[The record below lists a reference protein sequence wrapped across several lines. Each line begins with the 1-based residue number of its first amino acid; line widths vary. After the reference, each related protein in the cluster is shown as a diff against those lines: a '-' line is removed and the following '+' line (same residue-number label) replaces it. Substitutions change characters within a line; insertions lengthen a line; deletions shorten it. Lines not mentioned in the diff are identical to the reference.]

1 VRVTNT
7 ASLVSGTQH
16 VLTRGDQTA
25 TVSSVGAGL
34 RTYRVGERDA
44 VLPHEADDI
53 APAFAGKLL
62 APWPNRLRDGE
73 YTFDGTDHQ
82 VPISEHSRT
91 TALHG
96 LLAFVA
102 FEATSEGED
111 HVTLEHTIVPS
122 PGYPWPVRIATTYA
136 LTDGGLEVTTRATNP
151 GTSAAPYGLGFH
163 PWLSTGGA
171 DVDDCTL
178 RIDADEHVTVDDRLL
193 PTGVEPVTGIHDL
206 REQVSLAGRDLD
218 DAWVGLRR
226 DDAGL
231 SWIRLGAPDGR
242 TVAMWADGDFH
253 AWQVCTGD
261 HVDAIRRSA
270 VAAEPMTC
278 VADAF
283 RTGDLL
289 VRLEP
294 GDTHEA
300 RWGLRL
306 E

>member
-1 VRVTNT
+1 MRVTIT

-25 TVSSVGAGL
+25 TISSVGAGL
-34 RTYRVGERDA
+34 RTYTVGARDV
-44 VLPHEADDI
+44 VLPHGADEL

-62 APWPNRLRDGE
+62 APWPNRLRDGD
-73 YTFDGTDHQ
+73 YTFDGTHYE
-82 VPISEHSRT
+82 VPVSEHVRG

-102 FEATSEGED
+102 FEATSEGDD

-122 PGYPWPVRIATTYA
+122 TGYPWPVRVAVTYA
-136 LTDGGLEVTTRATNP
+136 LTDGGLEVTTRATNQ
-151 GTSAAPYGLGFH
+151 GTATAPYGLGFH

-171 DVDDCTL
+171 DVDECTL
-178 RIDADEHVTVDDRLL
+178 RVDADQHVTVDDRLL
-193 PTGVEPVTGIHDL
+193 PTGTEAVGGIYDL
-206 REQVSLAGRDLD
+206 RAQASLRGRDLD
-218 DAWVGLRR
+218 DAWLGLRR
-226 DDAGL
+226 DADGL
-231 SWIRLGAPDGR
+231 SWIRLGAPDGT
-242 TVAMWADGDFH
+242 TVALWADASFH

-261 HVDAIRRSA
+261 HVDAIKRSA

-283 RTGDLL
+283 RTGDQL

>member
-1 VRVTNT
+1 MTT
-7 ASLVSGTQH
+7 SASLVSGTQH
-16 VLTRGDQTA
+16 VLTRGDQIA

-34 RTYRVGERDA
+34 RTYRVGDRDV
-44 VLPHEADDI
+44 VLPHGVDEI

-73 YTFDGTDHQ
+73 YTFDGTRHE
-82 VPISEHSRT
+82 VPVSEHARG

-96 LLAFVA
+96 LLAFVS
-102 FEATSEGED
+102 FEATSAGDD
-111 HVTLEHTIVPS
+111 HVALEHTIVPS
-122 PGYPWPVRIATTYA
+122 TGYPWPVRVATTYA
-136 LTDGGLEVTTRATNP
+136 LTDGGLEVTTRATNL
-151 GTSAAPYGLGFH
+151 GAATAPYGLGFH
-163 PWLSTGGA
+163 PWLATGGA

-178 RIDADEHVTVDDRLL
+178 RVDADEHVTVDDRLL
-193 PTGVEPVTGIHDL
+193 PTGVEPVAGVYDL
-206 REQVSLAGRDLD
+206 RDQPSLRARDLD

-226 DDAGL
+226 DVDGR
-231 SWIRLGAPDGR
+231 SWIRLGAPDGT
-242 TVAMWADGDFH
+242 TVALWADDAFH

-261 HVDAIRRSA
+261 HVDAIRRRA

-294 GDTHEA
+294 GASHEA

>member
-1 VRVTNT
+1 MTNT

-25 TVSSVGAGL
+25 IIASVGAGL
-34 RTYRVGERDA
+34 RTYAVGDRDL
-44 VLPHEADDI
+44 VLPHDADEL

-73 YTFDGTDHQ
+73 YSFDGTSYQ
-82 VPISEHSRT
+82 VPVSEHGRH

-96 LLAFVA
+96 LLPFVS
-102 FEATSEGED
+102 FEATSQGD
-111 HVTLEHTIVPS
+111 DDVTLEHTIVPS
-122 PGYPWPVRIATTYA
+122 TGYPWPVRIAVTYA
-136 LTDGGLEVTTRATNP
+136 LTDGGLEVTTRATNR

-171 DVDDCTL
+171 AVDDCTL
-178 RIDADEHVTVDDRLL
+178 RVDADEHVTVDGRLL
-193 PTGVEPVTGIHDL
+193 PTGFEPVAGVYDL
-206 REQVSLAGRDLD
+206 REQASLRGRDLD

-231 SWIRLGAPDGR
+231 SWIRLGAPDGS
-242 TVAMWADGDFH
+242 TVAMWADGAFR

-261 HVDAIRRSA
+261 HVDAIKRTA

-283 RTGDLL
+283 RTGTDLI
-289 VRLEP
+289 RLEP

>member
-1 VRVTNT
+1 VTNST
-7 ASLVSGTQH
+7 SLVSGTQH
-16 VLTRGDQTA
+16 VLTRADQTA
-25 TVSSVGAGL
+25 IVSSVGASL
-34 RTYRVGERDA
+34 RAYRVGDRD
-44 VLPHEADDI
+44 VVVSHEADVM

-73 YTFDGTDHQ
+73 YTFDGTRYE
-82 VPISEHSRT
+82 VPVSEHVRG

-96 LLAFVA
+96 LLAFVS
-102 FEATSEGED
+102 FDATSAGAD

-122 PGYPWPVRIATTYA
+122 TGYPWPVRVSTTYA
-136 LTDGGLEVTTRATNP
+136 LTDAGLEVTTRATNP
-151 GTSAAPYGLGFH
+151 GTATAPYGLGFH

-178 RIDADEHVTVDDRLL
+178 RVDADQHVTVDDRLL
-193 PTGVEPVTGIHDL
+193 PTGVEPVAGVYDL
-206 REQVSLAGRDLD
+206 VEEQKLRGRDLD

-226 DDAGL
+226 DEAGL
-231 SWIRLGAPDGR
+231 SWIRLAAPDGA
-242 TVAMWADGDFH
+242 TVAMWAGDAFH

-294 GDTHEA
+294 GAAHEA